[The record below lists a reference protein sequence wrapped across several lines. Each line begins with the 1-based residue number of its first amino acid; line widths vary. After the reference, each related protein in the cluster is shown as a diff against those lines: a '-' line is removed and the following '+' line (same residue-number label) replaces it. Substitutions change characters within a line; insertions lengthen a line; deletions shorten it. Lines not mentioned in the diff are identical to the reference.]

1 MLVTRIKEA
10 QGKDG
15 RKYIFVTL
23 TSPEGIEIE
32 TVSHT
37 LQPSPLHP
45 LPEGKRHYVNI
56 GQLYDCLLK
65 TNAPVPAA
73 SPSGINAPVPVG
85 SPSGITLAEAVLSH
99 RRPTEVFPTE
109 VGYIESI
116 DQQHAHMHIY
126 DGHSRHFVAPVQR
139 FSKER
144 AGDFVSF
151 IPIIPQSSKFKTAI
165 IIGHAPVPA
174 SSPSGLIRQI
184 CISSINP
191 QKGFAKWCLVDDAHP
206 IRELLSPYQLS
217 NGEIQSS
224 YTEGYLPLHLLGDS
238 EQFTNDKLSA
248 YYDHPYSAV
257 IYLKR
262 GKDRQKRPHVAQL
275 FNKP

>member
-1 MLVTRIKEA
+1 
-10 QGKDG
+10 
-15 RKYIFVTL
+15 
-23 TSPEGIEIE
+23 
-32 TVSHT
+32 
-37 LQPSPLHP
+37 
-45 LPEGKRHYVNI
+45 
-56 GQLYDCLLK
+56 
-65 TNAPVPAA
+65 
-73 SPSGINAPVPVG
+73 
-85 SPSGITLAEAVLSH
+85 
-99 RRPTEVFPTE
+99 
-109 VGYIESI
+109 
-116 DQQHAHMHIY
+116 MHIY

-144 AGDFVSF
+144 AGDFVRF
-151 IPIIPQSSKFKTAI
+151 IPIIPQASKFKTAI
-165 IIGHAPVPA
+165 ITGHAPVPDPVGEQA
-174 SSPSGLIRQI
+174 CPEQSRRESTPSGLIRQI
-184 CISSINP
+184 RISSINP

-262 GKDRQKRPHVAQL
+262 GKDNIKRPHIAKVI
-275 FNKP
+275 K